1 MASEYM
7 YEACLGLC
15 FVVIRLSHLID
26 FFKDRGCP
34 SYVFSLLPD
43 NITEYQELVK
53 GYPQGTRQAAGQKKH
68 PLVDGHFLVV

>member
-15 FVVIRLSHLID
+15 FVVIWLSHLID

-43 NITEYQELVK
+43 NITE
-53 GYPQGTRQAAGQKKH
+53 
-68 PLVDGHFLVV
+68 